1 MPSQPDPN
9 PPVVSISEQDWRRL
23 VLAADPP
30 DGTTP
35 VVYEF
40 SQRLF
45 HDRHDP
51 YASAVDG

>member
-1 MPSQPDPN
+1 MSQPDPN
-9 PPVVSISEQDWRRL
+9 PLLVSTSEHDWRRL
-23 VLAADPP
+23 VLSADPP

-40 SQRLF
+40 AQRVF
-45 HDRHDP
+45 RDRHDP